1 VPSDVLEHERK
12 VAEETAKNE
21 GKPEAAIAKITEG
34 RVTGFIKEVAL
45 LEQAFA
51 KDQKKSVAAILTE
64 AQNSV
69 SAFYR
74 FRVGQ

>member
-1 VPSDVLEHERK
+1 
-12 VAEETAKNE
+12 
-21 GKPEAAIAKITEG
+21 
-34 RVTGFIKEVAL
+34 VTGFIKEVAL